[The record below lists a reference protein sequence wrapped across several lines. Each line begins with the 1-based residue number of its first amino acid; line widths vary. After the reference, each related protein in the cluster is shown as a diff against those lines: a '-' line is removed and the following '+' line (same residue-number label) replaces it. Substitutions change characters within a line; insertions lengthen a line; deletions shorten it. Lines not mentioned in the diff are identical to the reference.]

1 MLLVNKDK
9 PRDHSLVCVNLSGRR
24 DFSVSA
30 KSRDYLRCRRRPVIR
45 RAVLDRASVK
55 VLCRAS
61 ASGINAVRLDP
72 GLSMADRPLSL
83 ALMLGG

>member
-1 MLLVNKDK
+1 MLFVKKDK
-9 PRDHSLVCVNLSGRR
+9 PRDHSLVSVSLSCRR

-30 KSRDYLRCRRRPVIR
+30 KSRDCLRCRRSPVIR

-61 ASGINAVRLDP
+61 ASGINAARLDRS
-72 GLSMADRPLSL
+72 LSMDARPLSL
-83 ALMLGG
+83 ALMLGT